1 MIYRKYP
8 RKLQAYRRSHDG
20 PDLPGVSHD
29 GPAGGH
35 RPAAGAIGR
44 VISNMKQP
52 EQALYLVMDE
62 SDAPYEEGEYTRTP
76 EDDMSIVRLAKK
88 CGLEFIPG
96 TDLDRL
102 YRSVYGDS

>member
-1 MIYRKYP
+1 MTT
-8 RKLQAYRRSHDG
+8 Q
-20 PDLPGVSHD
+20 
-29 GPAGGH
+29 
-35 RPAAGAIGR
+35 
-44 VISNMKQP
+44 QP

-102 YRSVYGDS
+102 YRSMYDDP

>member
-1 MIYRKYP
+1 MTM
-8 RKLQAYRRSHDG
+8 Q
-20 PDLPGVSHD
+20 
-29 GPAGGH
+29 
-35 RPAAGAIGR
+35 
-44 VISNMKQP
+44 QP
-52 EQALYLVMDE
+52 EQSLYLVMDE
-62 SDAPYEEGEYTRTP
+62 PDAPYEDGEYTRTL